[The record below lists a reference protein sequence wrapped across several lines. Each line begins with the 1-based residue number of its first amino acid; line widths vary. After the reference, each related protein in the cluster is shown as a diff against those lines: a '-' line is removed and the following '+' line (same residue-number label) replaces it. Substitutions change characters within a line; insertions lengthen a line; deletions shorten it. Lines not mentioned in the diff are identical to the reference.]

1 MSVTRESSGPLELLE
16 ITRNHWRLGLGVKHT
31 TAFLYSTSV
40 PSSFSKD
47 ERQTALRCGYPPSNP
62 WQRCGRPHSVRCT
75 RPFVQGTRGRALDPP
90 HTHARI
96 WFTSSPFTAWPPYAH
111 HSLTTSFTCACA
123 CSGHA
128 STGCGAR
135 RPPDAAGQA
144 VPAVRAYS
152 PIPTSRDLAKH
163 LVHLYQFTFCPVWDS
178 LTLRASRPVGGYR
191 LT

>member
-1 MSVTRESSGPLELLE
+1 MPSSINL
-16 ITRNHWRLGLGVKHT
+16 R
-31 TAFLYSTSV
+31 

-75 RPFVQGTRGRALDPP
+75 RPFVQGTRGRALAPTT
-90 HTHARI
+90 HTRTDLVHLLPLYRLA
-96 WFTSSPFTAWPPYAH
+96 AYAH